1 MFRKAIKYFTLKNQ
15 VNADGSSYDVIVGP
29 RVGRTTSKEQYAFM
43 YDTTILL
50 LQRKLS
56 IKIYTI
62 YMSHIIIVL
71 SMLIRSLI
79 KLTC

>member
-1 MFRKAIKYFTLKNQ
+1 
-15 VNADGSSYDVIVGP
+15 
-29 RVGRTTSKEQYAFM
+29 
-43 YDTTILL
+43 LL
-50 LQRKLS
+50 DIEDLTLQRKLS